1 MKAILKIMGVCST
14 LIVSCPKKEM
24 SIAVLVSV
32 DLELGILDSTNL
44 TFCVSLI
51 RIKNVVISK

>member
-1 MKAILKIMGVCST
+1 
-14 LIVSCPKKEM
+14 
-24 SIAVLVSV
+24 VSV